1 MSEKFS
7 LLPAHTT
14 FIYPKFHIYLSHQTI
29 FPRRQPMNLKEK
41 RRIAK
46 NLSQKEKDDIKRYYA
61 YGWSRLY
68 LARKYNIPYTT
79 VKRILREQ
87 R

>member
-1 MSEKFS
+1 
-7 LLPAHTT
+7 
-14 FIYPKFHIYLSHQTI
+14 
-29 FPRRQPMNLKEK
+29 MNLKEK